1 MDNEHPELDET
12 YGSEDATLR
21 LSLAEAEME
30 ISLLR
35 IELMRTQK
43 RLAEAEA
50 TLQILEGERRHD
62 TKVDSLRYSQVVERA
77 RRTSAP
83 PSVRPKDTIFTGA
96 DLPALPRQRSALPK
110 IDSSNGR

>member
-30 ISLLR
+30 ISLLK
-35 IELMRTQK
+35 IELMRTQN

-50 TLQILEGERRHD
+50 ALRVLGGYEERD
-62 TKVDSLRYSQVVERA
+62 TKLDSLRYSDVVERA
-77 RRTSAP
+77 QRTTAP
-83 PSVRPKDTIFTGA
+83 SSDRLHSTTFTGS
-96 DLPALPRQRSALPK
+96 DSPALPRQRSALPE
-110 IDSSNGR
+110 IDSGSGR